1 MKRFILSMSMV
12 LAVAMSMQAEQKAFY
27 LPDFT
32 IDGLDYEIQQVVG
45 NIGFVRVNDINE
57 PYVTGTVTIPRTVT
71 YDGTTYYVQAVD
83 GFWPEEGGL
92 TKLVIPSGV
101 DSVLAT
107 AFTSVSTLQTVDLT
121 NVAYIGA
128 SAFSDCAIKEL
139 TLNGVK
145 LKKMENTAFGR
156 NKSMTKLTIA
166 SIQLTELPDFAFA
179 GCEKLADISLG
190 IYLTKIGKQ
199 AFSLNPS
206 LTTITLPASLQS
218 LGDEVFYN
226 DENLKEI
233 KVLAM
238 IPPTC
243 TTKTFDGLDKT
254 KVKVIVPAGTATAYK
269 NATGWKN
276 FNISDG
282 TQAVSNVY
290 AEEGQSAKIIE
301 NGQILILRGDKMY
314 TLTGQ
319 EVR

>member
-1 MKRFILSMSMV
+1 MKRIILSMSIV
-12 LAVAMSMQAEQKAFY
+12 LATAMSMHAEQKVFY

-32 IDGLDYEIQQVVG
+32 IDGLDYEIQQVAG
-45 NIGFVRVNDINE
+45 SIGTVRVNDINE
-57 PYVTGTVTIPRTVT
+57 PYVTGSVTIPRTVT

-92 TKLVIPSGV
+92 TKLIIPSGV
-101 DSVLAT
+101 DSVLKT
-107 AFTSVSTLQTVDLT
+107 AFSSVSTLQEVDLT

-128 SAFSDCAIKEL
+128 SAFSGCAIKEL
-139 TLNGVK
+139 TLNGAK

-166 SIQLTELPDFAFA
+166 SMQLKELPDFAFA
-179 GCEKLADISLG
+179 GCEKLATISLG
-190 IYLTKIGKQ
+190 TYITKIGKQ
-199 AFSLNPS
+199 VFALNPA
-206 LTTITLPASLQS
+206 LTTITLPSSLTS

-243 TTKTFDGLDKT
+243 TAKTFDGLDKT
-254 KVKVIVPAGTATAYK
+254 KIKVIVPAGTVSAYK

-276 FNISDG
+276 LNISDG
-282 TQAVSNVY
+282 AQAVERVDASQK
-290 AEEGQSAKIIE
+290 QSVKTIKNGMMLIRKGEKI
-301 NGQILILRGDKMY
+301 Y
-314 TLTGQ
+314 TVTGQ